1 MTEHEDF
8 EGLAAGYALHALEPE
23 DEQRLAAHLL
33 TCHSCA
39 TLVAD
44 AAAVGASFAELAL
57 LAEISELPAEEPPQ
71 GLRARILEAAA
82 AEPRVSSRAVNQPG
96 PSVSAPRSTEAPL
109 APKARTAVPRPRTR
123 RLQLRSRIA
132 VGALAAIVGIGVAVP
147 VTLAVADN
155 GKSTTSNQALAD
167 ALLQKGAREI
177 TLHGSGASSEDIS
190 AKAVMSDKGV
200 YLVADGLPANDKANS
215 VYVLWAANDHGV
227 RTAVATFDVHQGSTV
242 QLTAKQ
248 LPFKM
253 ADISQV
259 AVSFER
265 GRVAPASPTKVVL
278 SGTAA

>member
-44 AAAVGASFAELAL
+44 AAAVGASFAEVAL
-57 LAEISELPAEEPPQ
+57 IAELSALSEDEPPQ

-82 AEPRVSSRAVNQPG
+82 AEPRAPKVTVSSPVM
-96 PSVSAPRSTEAPL
+96 SVSAPRSPAAPL
-109 APKARTAVPRPRTR
+109 PKVATTAVPRSRTR
-123 RLQLRSRIA
+123 RMQLRSRIA

-155 GKSTTSNQALAD
+155 GKSSTSNQALAD

-177 TLHGSGASSEDIS
+177 TLHGSGASGEDIS

-200 YLVADGLPANDKANS
+200 VLVADGLPANDKADS
-215 VYVLWAANDHGV
+215 VYVLWAANNHGV
-227 RTAVATFDVHQGSTV
+227 RSAVATFDVHKGAMV

-259 AVSFER
+259 AVSFEP
-265 GRVAPASPTKVVL
+265 GRTAPAAPTKVVL